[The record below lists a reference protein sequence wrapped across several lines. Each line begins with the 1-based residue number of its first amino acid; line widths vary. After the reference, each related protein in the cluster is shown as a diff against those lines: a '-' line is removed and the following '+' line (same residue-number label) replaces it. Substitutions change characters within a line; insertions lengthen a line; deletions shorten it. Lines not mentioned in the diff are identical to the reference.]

1 VIDSDPRSL
10 YSRSLQPELINKFMY
25 TANEKILT
33 VNVADEMQKAYIDYS
48 MSVIIGRAL
57 PDARDGLKPGNRR
70 ILYAMRELG
79 LLSSR
84 AYKKCAT
91 VVGEVLGK
99 YHPHGDAAVYD
110 TLVRMAQPWAMR
122 YPLIDGHGNFGSV
135 DGDPPAAYR
144 YTESRLQKIAEVL
157 LADLDKNTVD
167 MQPNFDESTVEPKVL
182 PAGFPNLLAN
192 GSTGIAVGMATNIPP
207 HNLRE
212 LIDAIC
218 WLTDNQNA
226 REDNDPHVEDLMK
239 FIKGPDFPT
248 GGMVCGV
255 QPVLDYFRTGRGIVK
270 MRGKA
275 GVEEVKGG
283 KEQIV
288 ITEIPYNVNRSVL
301 VESIANLVN
310 EKKIQGITDVR
321 DESDESTR
329 IVIEMRRGEIPK
341 VIINQLYKFTQ
352 MEATFGV
359 IMLAI
364 DQGRPKV
371 MTMKALLN
379 CYLEHRRV
387 VIYRRTAFELKE
399 AEDRAHIL
407 EGYRIALDNL
417 DDFVKIIRESPN
429 RDVAKVK
436 LIGKYELSTRQA
448 DAILE
453 MRLYQLTGLERE
465 KIEKEYLEI
474 IKKIEE
480 LRGILAS
487 ERKVLDIVKKELLDV
502 REKFGD
508 DRRTEIIPDEGEIAL
523 EDMIKDEGCVV
534 TITHG
539 GYVKRTNVSS
549 YRAQRR
555 GGKGVIGM
563 EAKEEDFVE
572 HLFTASTHDHIM
584 FFTASGRVY
593 VERVYDIPDLG
604 RAAKGKAI
612 ANLLELREGEKIAA
626 LIRVREF
633 TDKFHL
639 VMATENGIVKKTNL
653 SEYANPRKGGVIAI
667 QIEEGDRLM
676 GVKFTEGNNEVVLV
690 TRDGMS
696 IRFHEED
703 MRDQGRATVGVW
715 GIRLE
720 EGDKVVG
727 IEIANPSATLLVAGE
742 NGIGKRTDFEE
753 YRKQSRGGKGIITM
767 KTGEKTGKVIAAL
780 SVTDTDEIML
790 TTQQGQTV
798 RCPVRDIRTAGRNT
812 MGVKLIGLDQGDK
825 LVAIARVVSEEQ
837 EEAVESEKTATPP
850 PSSPPP
856 PSVEPPAE
864 GK

>member
-1 VIDSDPRSL
+1 
-10 YSRSLQPELINKFMY
+10 MY
-25 TANEKILT
+25 TANEKIST

-70 ILYAMRELG
+70 ILFAMRELG
-79 LLSSR
+79 LLNNR
-84 AYKKCAT
+84 NFKKCAT

-99 YHPHGDAAVYD
+99 YHPHGDASVYD

-122 YPLIDGHGNFGSV
+122 YPLINGHGNFGSV

-144 YTESRLQKIAEVL
+144 YTESRLHKIAEVL
-157 LADLDKNTVD
+157 LADLHKNTVD
-167 MQPNFDESTVEPKVL
+167 MQPNFDESTFEPKVL

-212 LIDAIC
+212 LIDGIC
-218 WLTDNQNA
+218 WLIDNESA
-226 REDNDPHVEDLMK
+226 REDSDPHVEDLMN

-255 QPVLDYFRTGRGIVK
+255 QPIIDYFRTGRGIVK

-288 ITEIPYNVNRSVL
+288 ITEIPYNVNRATL
-301 VESIANLVN
+301 VENIANLAN
-310 EKKIQGITDVR
+310 EKRIVGITDIR
-321 DESDESTR
+321 DESDENTR

-341 VIINQLYKFTQ
+341 VIINQLYKHTQ
-352 MEATFGV
+352 LEATFGV

-364 DQGRPKV
+364 DHGRPKV
-371 MTMKALLN
+371 MTLKALLN
-379 CYLEHRRV
+379 CYIEHRRI
-387 VIYRRTAFELKE
+387 VIYRRTKFELDE
-399 AEDRAHIL
+399 AESRAHIL
-407 EGYRIALDNL
+407 EGFRIALDNL
-417 DDFVKIIRESPN
+417 DDFVKIIRES
-429 RDVAKVK
+429 RDRETAKVK
-436 LIGKYELSTRQA
+436 LMEKYELSLRQA

-453 MRLYQLTGLERE
+453 MRLYQLTGLERD
-465 KIEKEYLEI
+465 KIEKEYLEL

-480 LRGILAS
+480 LKSILAS
-487 ERKVLDIVKKELLDV
+487 EQKVLFIVKKELLAV
-502 REKFGD
+502 REEFGD
-508 DRRTEIIPDEGEIAL
+508 ERRCMIVPDEGEISL
-523 EDMIKDEGCVV
+523 EDMVKDEGCVV

-539 GYVKRTNVSS
+539 GYIKRTNISG

-572 HLFTASTHDHIM
+572 HLFTASTHDFIM
-584 FFTASGRVY
+584 FFTGDGRVY
-593 VERVYDIPDLG
+593 VERVYDVPDLG
-604 RAAKGKAI
+604 RSAKGKAI

-626 LIRVREF
+626 MIRVREF
-633 TDKFHL
+633 SDKFHL
-639 VMATENGIVKKTNL
+639 VMVTDKGIVKKTNL
-653 SEYANPRKGGVIAI
+653 SAYSNPRKGGVIAI
-667 QIEEGDRLM
+667 QIEEGDSLM
-676 GVKFTEGNNEVVLV
+676 GVKFTEGNNEIVLV
-690 TRDGMS
+690 THDGMS
-696 IRFHEED
+696 IRFHED
-703 MRDQGRATVGVW
+703 QLRDQGRATVGVW

-727 IEIANPSATLLVAGE
+727 IEIVNPNATLLVAGE

-767 KTGEKTGKVIAAL
+767 KTGEKTGKVIGAL
-780 SVTDTDEIML
+780 SVTDNDEIML

-798 RCPVRDIRTAGRNT
+798 RCPVKDIRLCGRNT
-812 MGVKLIGLDQGDK
+812 QGVKLIGLDEGDK
-825 LVAIARVVSEEQ
+825 LVAIARVVSEDQ
-837 EEAVESEKTATPP
+837 EVEEVENAKPEATQPDPTKPNQ
-850 PSSPPP
+850 
-856 PSVEPPAE
+856 
-864 GK
+864 